1 MAYDHIERIED
12 TQSVSG
18 FADRGME
25 RLKSLLQ
32 QPKAQAAERAE
43 APREATQAAPAREAS
58 EPRQDNA
65 VKVTAAPPPVNDTVT
80 LGQHDE
86 QDDNGMGW
94 LSSLTQNYGV

>member
-1 MAYDHIERIED
+1 MAYDHIEKIED

-18 FADRGME
+18 FADRGMK
-25 RLKSLLQ
+25 RLKGLLQ
-32 QPKAQAAERAE
+32 QSKTQSTERAE
-43 APREATQAAPAREAS
+43 APREAAPAREAE
-58 EPRQDNA
+58 EPRQDTA
-65 VKVTAAPPPVNDTVT
+65 VKVTTAPPPVNDTVT

>member
-25 RLKSLLQ
+25 RLKTLLQ
-32 QPKAQAAERAE
+32 QPRSAERAE
-43 APREATQAAPAREAS
+43 APREATQAAPARSAS

-65 VKVTAAPPPVNDTVT
+65 VKVTSAPPPVNDTVT

>member
-1 MAYDHIERIED
+1 MAYDHIEKIED
-12 TQSVSG
+12 TASVSG

-32 QPKAQAAERAE
+32 QPKTQSTERAE
-43 APREATQAAPAREAS
+43 TPREAAPVREAE
-58 EPRQDNA
+58 EPRQDNV